1 MKPLIIGRTR
11 SVRNKITFIR
21 NIIPMSEDLETSLF
35 LEYARRR
42 ISFEYDNEEMGE
54 LTIKI
59 LKTLIERNEAIPDE
73 TLALILGTSAT
84 EIRRALH
91 VMHRIGLVGLVRES
105 TDQYRYEY
113 KWFLNK
119 DFIRKFLIQHINNV
133 ASKLMHRI
141 NTLSTTT
148 LYICPTCFRGYTLD
162 EAYEYD
168 FKCPRDDTE
177 LVQIDASSEIT
188 FLSNVVKNLRREE
201 ETK

>member
-1 MKPLIIGRTR
+1 M
-11 SVRNKITFIR
+11 V
-21 NIIPMSEDLETSLF
+21 EDLETSLF

-42 ISFEYDNEEMGE
+42 IAFEYDNEEMGE
-54 LTIKI
+54 LAVKI
-59 LKTLIERNEAIPDE
+59 LKTLSERNEAIPDE
-73 TLALILGTSAT
+73 TLALILGISAT
-84 EIRRALH
+84 EIRRILH
-91 VMHRIGLVGLVRES
+91 VMHRAGLVGLARES

-113 KWFLNK
+113 KWFINR

-141 NTLSTTT
+141 NTLGSTT

-177 LVQIDASSEIT
+177 LVQVDVPSELA
-188 FLSNVVKNLRREE
+188 FLTNVIKNLRREDKE
-201 ETK
+201 